1 MGRGDGTLAQDVLS
15 GWVSQI
21 HVGASTDRV
30 PQRLDAAARVA
41 SVRGHMRAFALLLT
55 VLTGFA
61 GLVYEVTWQRY
72 LATLLGAQSE
82 ATAAILAVFL
92 GGLSIGYALFGRI
105 SRRETRGGRLLAI
118 YGAVEAAIGL
128 YALAFPLL
136 FALVQGASTQLAI
149 GNSALAFAF
158 DVALAALLIGP
169 PAVLMGATI
178 PMLTQGMTRSLD
190 DATRWHALVYG
201 FNTIGAFA
209 GALAA
214 GFWLIP
220 AFGLVGALR
229 AMAAVNLVAGASFA
243 LLARRGGA
251 ATAPAAAQPA
261 AQPGNATVAGFA
273 IYAWVAGLVG
283 FAMLTLQTV
292 LIRLGGLSLGSSQF
306 TFSLVVAVFVLCI
319 ALGSLLV
326 SQLPRISPRALLVNQ
341 WLLATYLGLLYL
353 VMENVPYATHVLRSL
368 VRSDPHAMWLFFPV
382 IFLALLVLIGPP
394 VMMSGAVLP
403 MLFHHLRREAA
414 DLGAIAGRLY
424 SWNTVG
430 SVAGALLGGYLLFF
444 WLDLEGVF
452 RVAVAALVVAAGLLA
467 LQVSRLRYLALI
479 PVLPGLVALALLP
492 AWSTY
497 KLSVGAFRFRAPEPA
512 TYQGADAFYSERQQR
527 TGEKILFY
535 KDDPIASVAVREFHY
550 GDKTSRAII
559 SNGKSDGAL
568 IGDYPT
574 MALAALIPALF
585 AEKAERVLT
594 IGWGTGVTVGELA
607 ALDSVK
613 QVDVA
618 EISSGVIDA
627 AFWFESGN
635 LGASQNPKVKITRTD
650 AYRALHQSRGD
661 YDIIVSEPS
670 NPWVAGVEMLFSRE
684 FLEAAR
690 NRLAPGGVY
699 VQWFPTYETDDETV
713 ALVLRTF
720 TSVFPDNAIWYTTGP
735 DLLLLGFKSPGDG
748 DLERIL
754 ERIGKADFKA
764 GFERAGVTS
773 AAALLAH
780 ELLPRGVAGSLD
792 LAGPI
797 HTLLHPILAD
807 RSARAFFAGG
817 KGDVPS
823 TTNRKT
829 AEIGA
834 KNSLLRRSERR
845 QDDHVVTADREAAV
859 RETCRF
865 RPRECSVR
873 FAQWLA
879 EVPGSDIYRRNLDDV
894 RRNPPPGVSIDER
907 LIMNLALLFKSD
919 HADAEPGTELQVA
932 EQASDLFLHYY
943 DHAAPFRRTALGDFW
958 SQCEKNPAT
967 AERCKR
973 ERTHLEQQLGDLNTD
988 VAPAVPG
995 APH

>member
-1 MGRGDGTLAQDVLS
+1 
-15 GWVSQI
+15 
-21 HVGASTDRV
+21 
-30 PQRLDAAARVA
+30 
-41 SVRGHMRAFALLLT
+41 MRAFALLLT

-92 GGLSIGYALFGRI
+92 GGLSFGYALFGRI
-105 SRRETRGGRLLAI
+105 SRRETHRGEAMRPGRLLAI

-128 YALAFPLL
+128 YALAFPVL
-136 FALVQGASTQLAI
+136 FALVQAASTRLAI
-149 GNSALAFAF
+149 PNPALAFAL
-158 DVALAALLIGP
+158 DVLFAVLLIGP
-169 PAVLMGATI
+169 PTVLMGATI
-178 PMLTQGMTRSLD
+178 PMLTQGMTRSLAE
-190 DATRWHALVYG
+190 ATRWHALVYG
-201 FNTIGAFA
+201 FNTVGAFA

-220 AFGLVGALR
+220 SHGLVGTLR
-229 AMAAVNLVAGASFA
+229 AMALVNLVAGAAFG
-243 LLARRGGA
+243 LLARRGGR
-251 ATAPAAAQPA
+251 AAAPPA
-261 AQPGNATVAGFA
+261 GQPGPATVAGFA

-319 ALGSLLV
+319 AIGSLLV
-326 SQLPRISPRALLVNQ
+326 SLLPRISTRL
-341 WLLATYLGLLYL
+341 LLANQSLLALYLGLLYL
-353 VMENVPYATHVLRSL
+353 VMEDVPYATHVLRSL
-368 VRSDPHAMWLFFPV
+368 VRSDPHGMWLFFPV
-382 IFLALLVLIGPP
+382 IFAALLALIGPP

-403 MLFHHLRREAA
+403 LLFHHLRRETA
-414 DLGAIAGRLY
+414 DLGAVAGRLY

-430 SVAGALLGGYLLFF
+430 SVAGALFGGYLLFF

-452 RVAVAALVVAAGLLA
+452 RVAVGALVVAAGLLA
-467 LQVSRLRYLALI
+467 LQVSQWRHLALI
-479 PVLPGLVALALLP
+479 PVLPALLALALLP
-492 AWSTY
+492 VWSTY
-497 KLSVGAFRFRAPEPA
+497 KLSVGAFRFRTAEPA
-512 TYQGADAFYSERQQR
+512 TYQGAEAFYEERQRR

-535 KDDPIASVAVREFHY
+535 KDDPIASVAVREFRY
-550 GDKTSRAII
+550 GDETSRAIL

-585 AEKAERVLT
+585 AEKAERVFT

-607 ALDSVK
+607 ALESVK
-613 QVDVA
+613 EVHVA

-627 AFWFESGN
+627 APWFEHGN
-635 LGASQNPKVKITRTD
+635 LGASRNPKVEIVRTD

-690 NRLAPGGVY
+690 DRLAPGGVY

-735 DLLLLGFKSPGDG
+735 DLLLLGFKSPGTG

-754 ERIGKADFKA
+754 ERIVRPDFVA
-764 GFERAGVTS
+764 GFERAGVAN
-773 AAALLAH
+773 AASLLAH
-780 ELLPRGVAGSLD
+780 ELIPRGVVGSLD
-792 LAGPI
+792 LAGPV

-807 RSARAFFAGG
+807 RSARAFFAGD
-817 KGDVPS
+817 KGRLPPAVNP
-823 TTNRKT
+823 K
-829 AEIGA
+829 AAQIGA
-834 KNSLLRRSERR
+834 ANSLLRRYQRR
-845 QDDHVVTADREAAV
+845 LGDSVATVEREAAV

-865 RPRECSVR
+865 RPRECAVR

-879 EVPGSDIYRRNLDDV
+879 EVPGSDIYRKNLDEV
-894 RRNPPPGVSIDER
+894 RRHPPPGASIDER
-907 LIMNLALLFKSD
+907 LIRNLSLLFKSE
-919 HADAEPGTELQVA
+919 HLGAEPGTEVLVA
-932 EQASDLFLHYY
+932 EQATDFFLDYY
-943 DHAAPFRRTALGDFW
+943 DHAAPFRRTALADFW

-967 AERCKR
+967 AERCRR
-973 ERTHLEQQLGDLNTD
+973 ERVRVEQQLGDLNTD
-988 VAPAVPG
+988 VVPAVPS
-995 APH
+995 APLVREPRIEGERPR

>member
-1 MGRGDGTLAQDVLS
+1 
-15 GWVSQI
+15 
-21 HVGASTDRV
+21 
-30 PQRLDAAARVA
+30 
-41 SVRGHMRAFALLLT
+41 MRALALLLT
-55 VLTGFA
+55 VFTGFA

-105 SRRETRGGRLLAI
+105 SRRETRAGGATRAGRLLAI

-136 FALVQGASTQLAI
+136 FALVQGASTRLAI
-149 GNSALAFAF
+149 GNPVLAFAL
-158 DVALAALLIGP
+158 DVVFAALLIGP
-169 PAVLMGATI
+169 PTVLMGATI
-178 PMLTQGMTRSLD
+178 PMLTQGMARSLD

-201 FNTIGAFA
+201 FNTVGAFA

-220 AFGLVGALR
+220 SLGLIGALR
-229 AMAAVNLVAGASFA
+229 AMAAVNLAAGASFA
-243 LLARRGGA
+243 LLSRRGGE
-251 ATAPAAAQPA
+251 AAAPPA
-261 AQPGNATVAGFA
+261 GQPGHATVAGFA

-326 SQLPRISPRALLVNQ
+326 SQLPRISTRLLLANQ
-341 WLLATYLGLLYL
+341 WLLAAYLGLLYL

-368 VRSDPHAMWLFFPV
+368 VRSDPHGMWLFFPV
-382 IFLALLVLIGPP
+382 IFLALLALIGPP

-403 MLFHHLRREAA
+403 LLFHHLRREAA

-452 RVAVAALVVAAGLLA
+452 RVAVGALVVAAGLLG
-467 LQVSRLRYLALI
+467 LQVSRLRHLALI
-479 PVLPGLVALALLP
+479 PVLPALLALALLP

-497 KLSVGAFRFRAPEPA
+497 KLSVGAFRFRTPEPA
-512 TYQGADAFYSERQQR
+512 TYRGADAFYLERQR
-527 TGEKILFY
+527 RNGEKILFY
-535 KDDPIASVAVREFHY
+535 KDDPIASVAVREFRY

-627 AFWFESGN
+627 AFWFEQGN

-735 DLLLLGFKSPGDG
+735 DLLLLGFKSPGQG
-748 DLERIL
+748 DLGRIL

-764 GFERAGVTS
+764 GLERAGVTTT
-773 AAALLAH
+773 AALLAH
-780 ELLPRGVAGSLD
+780 ELLPRGVVGSLD
-792 LAGPI
+792 LTGPV

-823 TTNRKT
+823 TANPKSM
-829 AEIGA
+829 EIGA
-834 KNSLLRRSERR
+834 ENSLLRRDER
-845 QDDHVVTADREAAV
+845 QQGDPVPTVEREAAV

-879 EVPGSDIYRRNLDDV
+879 EVPGSDIYRRNLDEV
-894 RRNPPPGVSIDER
+894 RKNPPPGGSIDEH
-907 LIMNLALLFKSD
+907 LIRNLSMLFKSD
-919 HADAEPGTELQVA
+919 HAAAEPGTELLVA
-932 EQASDLFLHYY
+932 EQATDLFKDYY
-943 DHAAPFRRTALGDFW
+943 DHAAPFRRTALDDFW
-958 SQCEKNPAT
+958 SQCEKDPAT

-973 ERTHLEQQLGDLNTD
+973 ERAGVEQQLGNLSAD
-988 VAPAVPG
+988 VAPVVPG